1 MNSLRHT
8 LQKFRERLL
17 LRQGKPA
24 GAKGAAIRPSPSPAR
39 AAQPPNQRT
48 PAARQ
53 QQQAARAR
61 QHQLADDD
69 RTTMY
74 DYLIV
79 VLLVAIAA
87 IVYRRFALVSADGSD
102 DATAAPLT

>member
-1 MNSLRHT
+1 M
-8 LQKFRERLL
+8 
-17 LRQGKPA
+17 LRQGKPPT
-24 GAKGAAIRPSPSPAR
+24 GAKDAAVRPSPSPAR
-39 AAQPPNQRT
+39 AAQPPNQRA

-53 QQQAARAR
+53 QQARAR
-61 QHQLADDD
+61 QQQLADGD

-102 DATAAPLT
+102 DPTAAPLT

>member
-1 MNSLRHT
+1 MV
-8 LQKFRERLL
+8 Q
-17 LRQGKPA
+17 
-24 GAKGAAIRPSPSPAR
+24 
-39 AAQPPNQRT
+39 
-48 PAARQ
+48 
-53 QQQAARAR
+53 
-61 QHQLADDD
+61 QLADDD

-102 DATAAPLT
+102 DPAAAPLT